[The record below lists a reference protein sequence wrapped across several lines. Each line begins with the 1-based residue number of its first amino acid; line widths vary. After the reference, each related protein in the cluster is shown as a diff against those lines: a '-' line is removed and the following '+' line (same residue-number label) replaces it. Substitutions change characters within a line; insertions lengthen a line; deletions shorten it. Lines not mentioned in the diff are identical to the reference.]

1 MAAPEVIHSE
11 KEHNQNKTNKIST
24 WQLIKEDWSYNRKDW
39 RNPGFRALAVYRFGE
54 WVYTLN
60 SKFAQ
65 AILRKIYGVLFRYIR
80 NHYGIEIARGAK
92 IGRGVE
98 IGHHVGVVIGS
109 NVEIGD
115 RCLIRHNVT
124 IGAASNDL
132 TKLKPKIG
140 NHVQIG
146 AGAQIVGNVTVGEGT
161 RIGSNAVV
169 TADIAPNS
177 IVFVEKPKTI
187 QLPEA
192 VRKSRA
198 AIRKS
203 DREIGAKRKGAD

>member
-1 MAAPEVIHSE
+1 MATPDVIQSE
-11 KEHNQNKTNKIST
+11 KGQNSGKTNNIST
-24 WQLIKEDWSYNRKDW
+24 WQLIKEDWSYHRKDW
-39 RNPGFRALAVYRFGE
+39 RHPGFRALAVYRFGE
-54 WVYTLN
+54 WVYALK

-65 AILRKIYGVLFRYIR
+65 AILRKIYGILFRYLR

-92 IGRGVE
+92 IGRGVV
-98 IGHHVGVVIGS
+98 IGHHTGVVIGP
-109 NVEIGD
+109 NVEIGN

-124 IGAASNDL
+124 IGAASNDQ

-169 TADIAPNS
+169 TTDVGPNS

-192 VRKSRA
+192 VRKSRDG
-198 AIRKS
+198 IRKA
-203 DREIGAKRKGAD
+203 DKEIGDRRKGAD